1 MDGGPFVNQSIGKA
15 SFFELR
21 GRNRMTNKTK
31 IAKRRHTR
39 IEKIQT
45 IGREPLSGTG

>member
-1 MDGGPFVNQSIGKA
+1 MMPPQEDKESPLTIKGDS
-15 SFFELR
+15 
-21 GRNRMTNKTK
+21 NKTK

-45 IGREPLSGTG
+45 IGREPLSGKG